1 MKFDCI
7 IQNPPYV
14 RNLHLKILAEA
25 IKHLKDDDS
34 KCVNLSPVRWLQDP
48 LAKSKK
54 KSDFNKYENSIS
66 KHIQQLDV
74 IDKLSAQTYF
84 PNTVMGMDLGIYV
97 CGKIGGFDYTSLV
110 NSMLVKV
117 LKKQT
122 SHIVFDIDK
131 NDGIRVRFPIISN
144 NGGSGTG
151 RKACLASFGKL
162 IWFENGKRDGK
173 WWYDWYMHNQ
183 YTKTTETIPYSVKF
197 KSKIEANNF
206 CKSFDTAFAKIYTH
220 LIKSGVNITPEIV
233 LWRGD
238 AINPRTGK
246 KGYESEWTDEDFVR
260 YFNITPEEQKVIE
273 ETMEKYK

>member
-1 MKFDCI
+1 M
-7 IQNPPYV
+7 NPPYQ
-14 RNLHLKILAEA
+14 RNLHLKILAES
-25 IKHLKDDDS
+25 IKHLKDDGT
-34 KCVNLSPVRWLQDP
+34 CVNLSPVRWLQDP

-233 LWRGD
+233 LWLGD

-246 KGYESEWTDEDFVR
+246 KGYTGEWTDDDFVR

-273 ETMEKYK
+273 ETMEKYAAK